1 MDTKAFDWKSIVET
15 PWVESLAKTLLIL
28 GFSWLLFRGL
38 KYGLKKF
45 EDHLSKK
52 AAIREDETTL
62 RLKTFSHLIKWLGT
76 VAIAV
81 VGQDFPEEYRKVL
94 EEKGVDLSHLVTL
107 PGKTFH
113 WKGKY
118 ESDMNS
124 AITLQTDLNVL
135 LDFKPEL
142 KYSATPEFVF
152 LANVDPDLQL
162 KVLDQ
167 VHGSSL
173 KFVAC
178 DTMNFWI
185 QNKRASVEKVFRR
198 VHAVFMNDGEAR
210 QLTGEVNLIKA
221 AQTIHNMGPEYV
233 IIKKGEHGSLLYS
246 HEGVFIY
253 PAYPLESVYDPTGAG
268 DSFAGGVMGYL
279 AAARKVNLKTM
290 KTAIGYGTIVASFT
304 VEKFGLERLREVKRE
319 HFDKRL
325 EVLKK
330 ICKI

>member
-1 MDTKAFDWKSIVET
+1 MLKPPYLIV
-15 PWVESLAKTLLIL
+15 I
-28 GFSWLLFRGL
+28 
-38 KYGLKKF
+38 
-45 EDHLSKK
+45 
-52 AAIREDETTL
+52 
-62 RLKTFSHLIKWLGT
+62 GT
-76 VAIAV
+76 VAIDELSTPFGVEQKVFGGSASYFSYAASFFTKVGVVAV
-81 VGQDFPEEYRKVL
+81 VGKDFPEEYRQVL
-94 EEKGVDLSHLVTL
+94 EERDIDLSHLEVL

-118 ESDMNS
+118 ETDMNS

-135 LDFKPEL
+135 LDFKP
-142 KYSATPEFVF
+142 KIHYSKTPEFVF
-152 LANVDPDLQL
+152 LANIDPDLQL
-162 KVLDQ
+162 EVLDQ

-185 QNKRASVEKVFRR
+185 KNKCDAVKKVLGR

-221 AQTIHNMGPEYV
+221 AQYIHHLGPEYV
-233 IIKKGEHGSLLYS
+233 IIKKGEHGALLYS

-253 PAYPLESVYDPTGAG
+253 PAYPLETVFDPTGAG

-290 KTAIGYGTIVASFT
+290 KTAIAYGSIVASFT

-319 HFDKRL
+319 NFDKRL

>member
-1 MDTKAFDWKSIVET
+1 MSKTPDLIV
-15 PWVESLAKTLLIL
+15 I
-28 GFSWLLFRGL
+28 
-38 KYGLKKF
+38 
-45 EDHLSKK
+45 
-52 AAIREDETTL
+52 
-62 RLKTFSHLIKWLGT
+62 GT
-76 VAIAV
+76 VAIDELSTPFGAQQTVFGGSASYFSYAASFFSKVGVVAV
-81 VGQDFPEEYRKVL
+81 VGKDFPQEYRQVL
-94 EEKGVDLSHLVTL
+94 EEKGVDLSHLTTL

-118 ESDMNS
+118 EADMNS

-135 LDFKPEL
+135 LDFKPKLE
-142 KYSATPEFVF
+142 YPSTPHYVF

-162 KVLDQ
+162 SVLDQ

-185 QNKRASVEKVFRR
+185 QSKRTSVEKVLRR

-221 AQTIHNMGPEYV
+221 AQMIHNMGPEYV
-233 IIKKGEHGSLLYS
+233 IIKKGEHGALLYS
-246 HEGVFIY
+246 HEGIFIY

-279 AAARKVNLKTM
+279 AAARTVNLKTM
-290 KTAIGYGTIVASFT
+290 KTAIAYGTIVASFT
-304 VEKFGLERLREVKRE
+304 VEKFGLERLTEVKRE

>member
-1 MDTKAFDWKSIVET
+1 MSKPPYLIV
-15 PWVESLAKTLLIL
+15 I
-28 GFSWLLFRGL
+28 
-38 KYGLKKF
+38 
-45 EDHLSKK
+45 
-52 AAIREDETTL
+52 
-62 RLKTFSHLIKWLGT
+62 GT
-76 VAIAV
+76 VAIDELSTPFGALQTVFGGSASYFSYAASFFAKVGVVAV
-81 VGQDFPEEYRKVL
+81 VGQDFPDEYRKVL
-94 EEKGVDLSHLVTL
+94 AEKDIDLSHLVTL
-107 PGKTFH
+107 SGKTFH

-118 ESDMNS
+118 EADMNS

-135 LDFKPEL
+135 LDFKPKL
-142 KYSATPEFVF
+142 NYTTMPEFVF

-162 KVLDQ
+162 SVLDQ
-167 VHGSSL
+167 VRGSSL

-185 QNKRASVEKVFRR
+185 QSKHASVEKVLRR

-210 QLTGEVNLIKA
+210 QLTGEVNLIRA
-221 AQTIHNMGPEYV
+221 AQMIHNMGPEYV
-233 IIKKGEHGSLLYS
+233 IIKKGEHGALLYS

-253 PAYPLESVYDPTGAG
+253 PAYPLENVYDPTGAG

-279 AAARKVNLKTM
+279 AAARTVNLKTM
-290 KTAIGYGTIVASFT
+290 KTAIAYGTIVASFT

>member
-1 MDTKAFDWKSIVET
+1 MSKPPSLIV
-15 PWVESLAKTLLIL
+15 I
-28 GFSWLLFRGL
+28 
-38 KYGLKKF
+38 
-45 EDHLSKK
+45 
-52 AAIREDETTL
+52 
-62 RLKTFSHLIKWLGT
+62 GT
-76 VAIAV
+76 VAIDELSTPFGSQQIVFGGSASYFSYAASFFTRVGVVAV
-81 VGQDFPEEYRKVL
+81 VGKDFPDAYRKVL
-94 EEKGVDLSHLVTL
+94 EEREIDLSHLQVL
-107 PGKTFH
+107 SGKTFH

-118 ESDMNS
+118 ESDMNA
-124 AITLQTDLNVL
+124 AITLRTDLNVL
-135 LDFKPEL
+135 SDFKPKIFYE
-142 KYSATPEFVF
+142 KTPEYVF

-162 KVLDQ
+162 SVLDQ

-185 QNKRASVEKVFRR
+185 QNKRDAVQKVLSR

-221 AQTIHNMGPEYV
+221 AQHIHNMGPEYV
-233 IIKKGEHGSLLYS
+233 IVKKGEHGALLYS
-246 HEGVFIY
+246 HEGLFVY

-279 AAARKVNLKTM
+279 AAARKVNLKIM
-290 KTAIGYGTIVASFT
+290 KTAIAYGTIVASFT
-304 VEKFGLERLREVKRE
+304 VEKFGLDRLREVKRD

-325 EVLKK
+325 DVLKK

>member
-1 MDTKAFDWKSIVET
+1 
-15 PWVESLAKTLLIL
+15 
-28 GFSWLLFRGL
+28 
-38 KYGLKKF
+38 
-45 EDHLSKK
+45 
-52 AAIREDETTL
+52 
-62 RLKTFSHLIKWLGT
+62 
-76 VAIAV
+76 
-81 VGQDFPEEYRKVL
+81 
-94 EEKGVDLSHLVTL
+94 
-107 PGKTFH
+107 
-113 WKGKY
+113 
-118 ESDMNS
+118 
-124 AITLQTDLNVL
+124 
-135 LDFKPEL
+135 
-142 KYSATPEFVF
+142 
-152 LANVDPDLQL
+152 LQL
-162 KVLDQ
+162 SVLDQ

-185 QNKRASVEKVFRR
+185 QNKRASVEKVLRR

-233 IIKKGEHGSLLYS
+233 IIKKGEHGALLYS

-253 PAYPLESVYDPTGAG
+253 PAYPLEHVCDPTGAG

-279 AAARKVNLKTM
+279 AAARTTNLKTM
-290 KTAIGYGTIVASFT
+290 KTAIAYGTIVASFT
-304 VEKFGLERLREVKRE
+304 VEKFGLERLREITRE

>member
-1 MDTKAFDWKSIVET
+1 MSKPPYLIV
-15 PWVESLAKTLLIL
+15 I
-28 GFSWLLFRGL
+28 
-38 KYGLKKF
+38 
-45 EDHLSKK
+45 
-52 AAIREDETTL
+52 
-62 RLKTFSHLIKWLGT
+62 GT
-76 VAIAV
+76 VAIDELSTPFGAQQTVFGGSASFFSYAASFFTKVGVVAV
-81 VGQDFPEEYRKVL
+81 VGQDFPDEYRKVL
-94 EEKGVDLSHLVTL
+94 EEKGIDLSHLEVL

-118 ESDMNS
+118 EADMNS

-135 LDFKPEL
+135 LDFKPNVRYE
-142 KYSATPEFVF
+142 KMPEFVF

-162 KVLDQ
+162 NVLDQ
-167 VHGSSL
+167 VHGPTL

-185 QNKRASVEKVFRR
+185 QNKREAVHKVLKR

-221 AQTIHNMGPEYV
+221 AQHIHNMGPEYV
-233 IIKKGEHGSLLYS
+233 IIKKGEHGALLYS
-246 HEGVFIY
+246 REGIFIY

-279 AAARKVNLKTM
+279 AATRKVNLKIL
-290 KTAIGYGTIVASFT
+290 KSAIAYGTIVASFT
-304 VEKFGLERLREVKRE
+304 VEKFGLQRLREIKRE
-319 HFDKRL
+319 DFDKRL

>member
-1 MDTKAFDWKSIVET
+1 MSIVVVGTVAFDTVET
-15 PWVESLAKTLLIL
+15 PFGRGENVLGGSATYFSTSASFFTDVSL
-28 GFSWLLFRGL
+28 
-38 KYGLKKF
+38 
-45 EDHLSKK
+45 
-52 AAIREDETTL
+52 
-62 RLKTFSHLIKWLGT
+62 
-76 VAIAV
+76 VAV
-81 VGQDFPEEYRKVL
+81 VGEDFPEE
-94 EEKGVDLSHLVTL
+94 HVTFL
-107 PGKTFH
+107 QGRNIDTAGLQRIPGKTFH

-118 ESDMNS
+118 EADMNS

-142 KYSATPEFVF
+142 KYATTPEFVF
-152 LANVDPDLQL
+152 LANVDPDLQM

-185 QNKRASVEKVFRR
+185 QNKRDSVEKVLRR

-233 IIKKGEHGSLLYS
+233 IIKKGEHGALLYS

-253 PAYPLESVYDPTGAG
+253 PAYPLESVYDPTGAR

-304 VEKFGLERLREVKRE
+304 VEKFGLDRLREVKRE

-325 EVLKK
+325 DVLKK

>member
-1 MDTKAFDWKSIVET
+1 MSRTPSLIV
-15 PWVESLAKTLLIL
+15 I
-28 GFSWLLFRGL
+28 
-38 KYGLKKF
+38 
-45 EDHLSKK
+45 
-52 AAIREDETTL
+52 
-62 RLKTFSHLIKWLGT
+62 GT
-76 VAIAV
+76 VAIDELSTPFGSQKTVFGGSASYFSYAASFFTRVGVVAV
-81 VGQDFPEEYRKVL
+81 VGKDFPEEYRKVL
-94 EEKGVDLSHLVTL
+94 EEKEIDLSHLEVM

-118 ESDMNS
+118 EADMNA

-135 LDFKPEL
+135 LDFKPKIIYE
-142 KYSATPEFVF
+142 KMPEFVF
-152 LANVDPDLQL
+152 LANVDPELQL
-162 KVLDQ
+162 SVLDQ

-185 QNKRASVEKVFRR
+185 QNKRDAVQRVLGR

-221 AQTIHNMGPEYV
+221 AQQIHNMGPEYV
-233 IIKKGEHGSLLYS
+233 IVKKGEHGALLYS
-246 HEGVFIY
+246 NEGVFIY
-253 PAYPLESVYDPTGAG
+253 PAYPLETVYDPTGAG

-290 KTAIGYGTIVASFT
+290 KTAIAYGTIVASFT
-304 VEKFGLERLREVKRE
+304 VEKFGLDRLREVKRE
-319 HFDKRL
+319 NFDKRL
-325 EVLKK
+325 DVLKK

>member
-1 MDTKAFDWKSIVET
+1 MSKAPYLIV
-15 PWVESLAKTLLIL
+15 I
-28 GFSWLLFRGL
+28 
-38 KYGLKKF
+38 
-45 EDHLSKK
+45 
-52 AAIREDETTL
+52 
-62 RLKTFSHLIKWLGT
+62 GT
-76 VAIAV
+76 VAIDELSTPFGAQRTVFGGSASFFSYAASFFTKVGVVAV
-81 VGQDFPEEYRKVL
+81 VGKDFPDEYRKVL
-94 EEKGVDLSHLVTL
+94 EEREIDLSHLEVL

-135 LDFKPEL
+135 LDFKPKVAYE
-142 KYSATPEFVF
+142 KMPEFVF

-162 KVLDQ
+162 AVLDQ

-185 QNKRASVEKVFRR
+185 QNKRDAVSKVLSR

-221 AQTIHNMGPEYV
+221 AQQIHNMGPEYV
-233 IIKKGEHGSLLYS
+233 IIKKGEHGALLYT
-246 HEGVFIY
+246 HEGISIH
-253 PAYPLESVYDPTGAG
+253 PAYPLDTVYDPTGAG

-290 KTAIGYGTIVASFT
+290 KTAIAYGTIVASFT
-304 VEKFGLERLREVKRE
+304 VEKFGLERLREIKRDD
-319 HFDKRL
+319 FDKRL
-325 EVLKK
+325 AILKK
-330 ICKI
+330 ICSI

>member
-1 MDTKAFDWKSIVET
+1 MSKT
-15 PWVESLAKTLLIL
+15 PPLVVI
-28 GFSWLLFRGL
+28 
-38 KYGLKKF
+38 
-45 EDHLSKK
+45 
-52 AAIREDETTL
+52 
-62 RLKTFSHLIKWLGT
+62 GT
-76 VAIAV
+76 VAIDELSTPFGARQTVFGGSASFFSYAASFFARVGVVAV
-81 VGQDFPEEYRKVL
+81 VGEDFPEEYRDVL
-94 EEKGVDLSHLVTL
+94 KEREIDLSHLDTL

-135 LDFKPEL
+135 LDFKPKIRYE
-142 KYSATPEFVF
+142 KTPEFVF
-152 LANVDPDLQL
+152 LANIDPDLQL
-162 KVLDQ
+162 SVLDQ
-167 VHGSSL
+167 MHGSAL

-185 QNKRASVEKVFRR
+185 QSRKDAVLKVLGR

-221 AQTIHNMGPEYV
+221 AQQIYNLGPEYV
-233 IIKKGEHGSLLYS
+233 IIKKGEHGALLYS
-246 HEGVFIY
+246 REGVFIY
-253 PAYPLESVYDPTGAG
+253 PAYPLETVYDPTGAG

-279 AAARKVNLKTM
+279 ASARKVNLKIM
-290 KTAIGYGTIVASFT
+290 KTAIAYGTVVASFT
-304 VEKFGLERLREVKRE
+304 VEKFGMSRLREVKRE

>member
-1 MDTKAFDWKSIVET
+1 MSKPPYLIV
-15 PWVESLAKTLLIL
+15 I
-28 GFSWLLFRGL
+28 
-38 KYGLKKF
+38 
-45 EDHLSKK
+45 
-52 AAIREDETTL
+52 
-62 RLKTFSHLIKWLGT
+62 GT
-76 VAIAV
+76 VAIDELSTPFGANQTVFGGSASFFSYAASFFTRVGVVAV
-81 VGQDFPEEYRKVL
+81 VGKDFPEEYRQIL
-94 EEKGVDLSHLVTL
+94 EERDIDLSHLEVL

-118 ESDMNS
+118 EADMNS

-135 LDFKPEL
+135 LDFKPNVRYE
-142 KYSATPEFVF
+142 KMPEYVF

-162 KVLDQ
+162 SVLDQ

-185 QNKRASVEKVFRR
+185 QNKRERVQKVLSR

-221 AQTIHNMGPEYV
+221 AQHIHNMGPEYV
-233 IIKKGEHGSLLYS
+233 IIKKGEHGALLYS
-246 HEGVFIY
+246 HEGIFLY

-304 VEKFGLERLREVKRE
+304 VEKFGLQRLREVKRE
-319 HFDKRL
+319 NFDKRL